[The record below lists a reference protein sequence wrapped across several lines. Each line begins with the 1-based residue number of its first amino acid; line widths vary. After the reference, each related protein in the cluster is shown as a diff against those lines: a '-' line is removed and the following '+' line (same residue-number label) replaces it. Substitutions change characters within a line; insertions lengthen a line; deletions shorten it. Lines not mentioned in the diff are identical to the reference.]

1 MVVSSNHWSGSR
13 TKGWAINTIREA
25 TKKSLKFRT
34 LSKIKRG
41 EYYFF
46 VFFWKPSFLLKTSRN
61 EMKQMIL
68 SFKMKVDVISDHF
81 LMLWFQKYSLGT
93 VSLKT
98 FSGGPES

>member
-1 MVVSSNHWSGSR
+1 MVVSSNHWSGSG
-13 TKGWAINTIREA
+13 TKGWAINTVREA

-68 SFKMKVDVISDHF
+68 SFKMKGDVISDHF
-81 LMLWFQKYSLGT
+81 L
-93 VSLKT
+93 
-98 FSGGPES
+98 GPLMTT